1 MKNKNRRTSYTVH
14 TCWSPL
20 TTELVTSTEYMAVIK
35 SHHSPPPPPPPP
47 FLLPTLYMRRGVRR
61 VCGVDEADC
70 ARVSEAAVFAE
81 EEREAVSLR
90 IRPARLASSRLPG
103 SLKLFDDRTGQHH
116 RRWGGETGAG
126 GGGVWKPVIC
136 IQLFLSSCPAPLL
149 LLPLLYLFLYPSPLS
164 IPLLPSLRSVSETPS
179 SSLKKLCAAARRP
192 GLQPG
197 EPERVCRKWK

>member
-1 MKNKNRRTSYTVH
+1 MH

-20 TTELVTSTEYMAVIK
+20 TTELVTSTEYMAVMK
-35 SHHSPPPPPPPP
+35 SHHSPPPPL

-70 ARVSEAAVFAE
+70 ARVSEAAVLAE

-116 RRWGGETGAG
+116 RRWGRRVLVVVGYGSLSF
-126 GGGVWKPVIC
+126 VYSCFFHLV
-136 IQLFLSSCPAPLL
+136 QLPSSSSH
-149 LLPLLYLFLYPSPLS
+149 LLYLFLYP
-164 IPLLPSLRSVSETPS
+164 LLFYFSVAVAVLRLRDPF
-179 SSLKKLCAAARRP
+179 KLFKEVVCCSQAPGPAARRARA
-192 GLQPG
+192 G
-197 EPERVCRKWK
+197 CRKRK